1 MTAPPFVPPT
11 PIRCAVR
18 IQGQTV
24 QDGSDPDSTDP
35 TVLSGL
41 RITWGRSTTVD
52 QPDSASVAFDVEDR
66 SGNRT
71 FARLASLGRIVEVT
85 ATGTTYTAE
94 TAPTFLDPGF
104 EAVPLGPAGPRA
116 RADAAV
122 TATVEAGPAG
132 HRLRVAQRPG
142 QVGNAGGVLIPPAA
156 FGDPSDPAVWD
167 AIPVAQPGQPWSV
180 TIAAITRAP
189 GSRLYAYAA
198 QLVTPWDPNP
208 SRQSLGEIP
217 AAALAD
223 WTVTY
228 TPSHPG
234 SWQGLYVTGNP
245 SGYRWADVDPAVTWA
260 TIDPA
265 LTWQAAGGFTLDG
278 VDIAHPAGSI
288 DRTVLAFVGR
298 ITDAEAAWDEGVGAC
313 IVNVIAADNAAE
325 LANRDV
331 GAEPW
336 PMETLASR
344 AARILAASGAA
355 GVTLFVDDAPGA
367 YLVGR
372 VDVDRQ
378 QVYPMLAD
386 LATTADA
393 VLWSA
398 GHSTTGAY
406 LRIEDPHAR
415 PPVRVLIDDG
425 GVIVIGS
432 GGSSS
437 TVISACEFDL
447 EPVRYLQTNS
457 DIATR
462 TVVYW
467 DDQTGAPDPVQRSAT
482 TIDAAAEAPDGLWG
496 VRRVTVTSQLTTEAD
511 ALAVGA
517 GLLRRLGPPSDA
529 DDESASWRIG
539 GLTYRVEPDADT
551 AAVATALAL
560 LDDTTRIGRPV
571 TVTELPGWS
580 PIPGSAA
587 GYLEGGI
594 YRFEDGAWALDL
606 LISSATG
613 LGASAAWADLD
624 PAWAWD
630 EFDPGIRWIDLV
642 GVGADTDTERAP

>member
-1 MTAPPFVPPT
+1 MTAPPFIPPT

-18 IQGQTV
+18 IQGQTIE
-24 QDGSDPDSTDP
+24 DGSTDPDSTAP

-41 RITWGRSTTVD
+41 RITWGRGTTVD
-52 QPDSASVAFDVEDR
+52 QPDAATVSFDVEDR

-94 TAPTFLDPGF
+94 TAPTFLDPTF
-104 EAVPLGPAGPRA
+104 EGAPIGPVGARA
-116 RADAAV
+116 RADAASS
-122 TATVEAGPAG
+122 ATIEAGPAG
-132 HRLRVAQRPG
+132 HRLRVAQRAG
-142 QVGNAGGVLIPPAA
+142 QTGNTGGVLVPPAP
-156 FGDPSDPAVWD
+156 FGDPSDPAAWD
-167 AIPVAQPGQPWSV
+167 AIPVAQAGQPW
-180 TIAAITRAP
+180 TITIGAITRPP
-189 GSRLYAYAA
+189 GARLFAYAT
-198 QLVTPWDPNP
+198 QLASPWDPSP
-208 SRQSLGEIP
+208 PRQLVGEIP
-217 AAALAD
+217 PGASYTA
-223 WTVTY
+223 TY
-228 TPSHPG
+228 TPTTPG
-234 SWQGLYVTGNP
+234 AWQGLYVTGNP
-245 SGYRWADVDPAVTWA
+245 AGYRWLDVPPAVTWD
-260 TIDPA
+260 TLDPA
-265 LTWQAAGGFTLDG
+265 LTWQDAGGFTLDDA
-278 VDIAHPAGSI
+278 DISHPAGSL

-313 IVNVIAADNAAE
+313 IVSVIAADNSAE

-336 PMETLASR
+336 PMETLAAR
-344 AARILAASGAA
+344 AARILAASGAS

-406 LRIEDPHAR
+406 LRIEDPHDR
-415 PPVRVLIDDG
+415 PPIAVLIDDG
-425 GVIVIGS
+425 GVIVIDSTGGS
-432 GGSSS
+432 GS
-437 TVISACEFDL
+437 TALSACEFDL

-462 TVVYW
+462 SIVYW
-467 DDQTGAPDPVQRSAT
+467 DDQTGDPDPVQRSAT

-496 VRRVTVTSQLTTEAD
+496 VRRVTVTSQLTNEAD
-511 ALAVGA
+511 ALAVGQA
-517 GLLRRLGPPSDA
+517 VLRRLGPPSGA
-529 DDESASWRIG
+529 DPDSASWRLG

-551 AAVATALAL
+551 AAVETALAL
-560 LDDTTRIGRPV
+560 LDDTTRIGRSV
-571 TVTELPGWS
+571 TVTDLPAWS
-580 PIPGSAA
+580 PIPGSAG

-594 YRFEDGAWALDL
+594 YRFEGGAWALEM
-606 LISSATG
+606 LISSSTG
-613 LGASAAWADLD
+613 LGASVAWADLD
-624 PAWAWD
+624 PSWQWQQ
-630 EFDPGIRWIDLV
+630 FDPAIAWTDLL
-642 GVGADTDTERAP
+642 GVGAEPDSERAA